1 MSDSFINIIIGI
13 LAGFV
18 IGYYFTIFGVA
29 EVLSKNTT
37 YTETDKTIIYTIKW
51 ERLKEEYE

>member
-1 MSDSFINIIIGI
+1 MRDNIIIGI
-13 LAGFV
+13 LIGFV
-18 IGYYFTIFGVA
+18 IGYYVTIFGVA
-29 EVLSKNTT
+29 KTLSEKTT